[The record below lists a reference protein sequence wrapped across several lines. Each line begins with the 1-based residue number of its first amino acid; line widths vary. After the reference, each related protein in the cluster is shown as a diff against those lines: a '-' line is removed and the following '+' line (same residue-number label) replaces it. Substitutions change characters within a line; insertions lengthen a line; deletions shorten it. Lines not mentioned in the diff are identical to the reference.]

1 MSAIYVLIGVSIPI
15 AAVFLLAFLWS
26 AKSGQY
32 DDDYTPSLR
41 MLMDDELNQEQTD
54 NQNEKS

>member
-15 AAVFLLAFLWS
+15 AAAFLLAFLWS

-41 MLMDDELNQEQTD
+41 MLMDDEVKKEQTD

>member
-15 AAVFLLAFLWS
+15 AAGFLLAFLWS
-26 AKSGQY
+26 AKNGQF

-41 MLMDDELNQEQTD
+41 MLRDDEVRQDQTD

>member
-15 AAVFLLAFLWS
+15 AAAFLIAFLWS
-26 AKSGQY
+26 AKSAQY

-41 MLMDDELNQEQTD
+41 MLMDDEVKQDKTD

>member
-15 AAVFLLAFLWS
+15 AAAFLIAFLWS

-41 MLMDDELNQEQTD
+41 MLRDDEVKQDQTD
-54 NQNEKS
+54 NQTEKS

>member
-15 AAVFLLAFLWS
+15 AAGFLLAFLWS
-26 AKSGQY
+26 AKNGQF

-41 MLMDDELNQEQTD
+41 MLRDDEVKQDQTD

>member
-15 AAVFLLAFLWS
+15 AAGFLMAFLWS

-41 MLMDDELNQEQTD
+41 MLRDDEVKQDQTD
-54 NQNEKS
+54 NQTEKS